1 MSTKDLFSS
10 CSSPGCRLHLRVAHL
25 LFLLGYWAL
34 QSISTILLPLQGW
47 NRLLYQSDSA
57 ITCLVPAVL
66 GLTDAVVRA
75 CSLFSSNHILPA
87 RNLKGS
93 LHLLSSCMDLP
104 TLVLMVQIWNLIS
117 CPSTNSAFS
126 TICALLISLIN
137 LTLLHFTYLWSGI

>member
-1 MSTKDLFSS
+1 MSSASPCGSSAFS
-10 CSSPGCRLHLRVAHL
+10 PWL
-25 LFLLGYWAL
+25 LSFTVHFSYFITTSRME
-34 QSISTILLPLQGW
+34 QTV
-47 NRLLYQSDSA
+47 LYQSDSA
-57 ITCLVPAVL
+57 ITCLVPAIL
-66 GLTDAVVRA
+66 NLTDAVVRA

-137 LTLLHFTYLWSGI
+137 LTLLHFTYL